1 MLRNKLT
8 KLYLQAEKEETGK
21 ENPDFE
27 RLEDIGRGA
36 LRRIVV
42 EGDTQMGINDGWSNR
57 WFNFKRTK
65 LF

>member
-8 KLYLQAEKEETGK
+8 KIYLRAEKEETGK
-21 ENPDFE
+21 RKSDFE

-42 EGDTQMGINDGWSNR
+42 EGDTQMGSMMAGQIA
-57 WFNFKRTK
+57 
-65 LF
+65 LV